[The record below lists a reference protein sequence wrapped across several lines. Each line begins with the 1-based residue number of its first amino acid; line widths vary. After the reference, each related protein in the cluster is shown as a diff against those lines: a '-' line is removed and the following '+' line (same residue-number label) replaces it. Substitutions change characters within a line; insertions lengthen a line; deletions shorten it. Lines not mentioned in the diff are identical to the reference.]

1 MATLKKNLNNI
12 TDDTKVLVEDYLRLF
27 SGKFSEKL
35 ALFLGILASVFVL
48 FTLILILV
56 IFSSFALAGY
66 LNKIL
71 PGEYW
76 GYGIVTG
83 IYLLT
88 IVFLLIK
95 IFRTKTPLFSNLF
108 VKLIV
113 TVMNIDLDQSGSIK
127 GLKKEHEQ
135 VQHKIDADMTKIE
148 ADFQILKHGII
159 GNFLKEFLGVFSP
172 RKKKQES
179 GSATSENPTQKEGST
194 QKKDPAQK
202 EDPTQ
207 KEETTNKED
216 PAQKKETTNKKDLTN
231 KEDPTQK
238 KNSTQKDEPGEDK
251 EPT

>member
-66 LNKIL
+66 LNKML

-88 IVFLLIK
+88 IVFLLLK

-113 TVMNIDLDQSGSIK
+113 TVMNIELGQPGSIK

-135 VQHKIDADMTKIE
+135 VQHKIDVDKTKIE
-148 ADFQILKHGII
+148 ADFLILKHGII
-159 GNFLKEFLGVFSP
+159 GNLLKEFLGIFSS
-172 RKKKQES
+172 KKRSREPGTTES
-179 GSATSENPTQKEGST
+179 
-194 QKKDPAQK
+194 KDPV
-202 EDPTQ
+202 Q
-207 KEETTNKED
+207 KEEPGKED
-216 PAQKKETTNKKDLTN
+216 DSAG
-231 KEDPTQK
+231 
-238 KNSTQKDEPGEDK
+238 SPG
-251 EPT
+251 

>member
-1 MATLKKNLNNI
+1 MAKLKKNLNNI

-48 FTLILILV
+48 FILILVLV

-66 LNKIL
+66 LNKVL

-76 GYGIVTG
+76 GYGIVSG

-88 IVFLLIK
+88 IVFFIVR

-127 GLKKEHEQ
+127 GLKKEHER
-135 VQHKIDADMTKIE
+135 VQHKIEADKTKIE
-148 ADFQILKHGII
+148 ADFQILKHGLI
-159 GNFLKEFLGVFSP
+159 GNLLKEFLGVFMP
-172 RKKKQES
+172 KNRTPEAKAANKEAPEKEDGPKKEKGPKKEDGPKKADEPMKEDGPKKK
-179 GSATSENPTQKEGST
+179 GDSEKE
-194 QKKDPAQK
+194 
-202 EDPTQ
+202 EDPT
-207 KEETTNKED
+207 
-216 PAQKKETTNKKDLTN
+216 
-231 KEDPTQK
+231 
-238 KNSTQKDEPGEDK
+238 
-251 EPT
+251 

>member
-66 LNKIL
+66 LNKML

-113 TVMNIDLDQSGSIK
+113 TVMNIDLDMSGSIK
-127 GLKKEHEQ
+127 GLKKEHEL

-148 ADFQILKHGII
+148 ADFQILKHSII
-159 GNFLKEFLGVFSP
+159 GNLLKEFLGVFTP
-172 RKKKQES
+172 RKRSQES
-179 GSATSENPTQKEGST
+179 ASSKGE
-194 QKKDPAQK
+194 DPAQK
-202 EDPTQ
+202 EDPAQ
-207 KEETTNKED
+207 SEDPVQSED
-216 PAQKKETTNKKDLTN
+216 PAQKDQPGKE
-231 KEDPTQK
+231 EDPT
-238 KNSTQKDEPGEDK
+238 
-251 EPT
+251 